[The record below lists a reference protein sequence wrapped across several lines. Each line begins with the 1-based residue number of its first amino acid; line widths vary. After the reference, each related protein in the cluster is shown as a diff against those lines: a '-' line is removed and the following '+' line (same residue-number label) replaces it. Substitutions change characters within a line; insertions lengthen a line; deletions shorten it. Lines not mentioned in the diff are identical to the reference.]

1 MQTMVRDYSFD
12 QKETIKSFFTEDEWD
27 SIFSAIQDFQDHGDS
42 ESVLANSIED
52 KIRALFRQ
60 TSKQTVTQNP
70 YKGFFHVYNSYMN
83 NSILNE
89 FYPQL
94 SQKGY
99 NMHDLSGAME
109 AAISQ
114 EVPAAF
120 KDRYSTYEE
129 YSEAI
134 HEFLNGL

>member
-1 MQTMVRDYSFD
+1 
-12 QKETIKSFFTEDEWD
+12 
-27 SIFSAIQDFQDHGDS
+27 
-42 ESVLANSIED
+42 
-52 KIRALFRQ
+52 
-60 TSKQTVTQNP
+60 
-70 YKGFFHVYNSYMN
+70 MN

-120 KDRYSTYEE
+120 KDRYSTYAE
-129 YSEAI
+129 YSDAI

>member
-1 MQTMVRDYSFD
+1 
-12 QKETIKSFFTEDEWD
+12 
-27 SIFSAIQDFQDHGDS
+27 
-42 ESVLANSIED
+42 
-52 KIRALFRQ
+52 
-60 TSKQTVTQNP
+60 
-70 YKGFFHVYNSYMN
+70 MN

-89 FYPQL
+89 FYPQI

-99 NMHDLSGAME
+99 NMSDISVAME
-109 AAISQ
+109 SAISQ
-114 EVPAAF
+114 EVPYAF